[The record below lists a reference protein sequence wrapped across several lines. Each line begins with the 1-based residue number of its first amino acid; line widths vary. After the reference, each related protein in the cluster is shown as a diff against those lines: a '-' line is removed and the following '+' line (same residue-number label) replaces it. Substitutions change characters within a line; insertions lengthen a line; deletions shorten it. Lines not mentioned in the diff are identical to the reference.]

1 MEGDS
6 GAMAAVSPIF
16 GVDECVGGSG
26 SVVAVIGSKLRR
38 VNRNL
43 EVIGKPWPGEFA
55 IDDGVIRTVSRTGKN
70 GPVYGARRWIV
81 QNRDVAAAVALS
93 ID

>member
-1 MEGDS
+1 MEGDTR
-6 GAMAAVSPIF
+6 AVAAVSPIF

-26 SVVAVIGSKLRR
+26 SVVAVIGSELRR

-55 IDDGVIRTVSRTGKN
+55 VDDGVIRTVSRTGKN

-81 QNRDVAAAVALS
+81 QNRDVAAAVASS